1 MAFKQFLV
9 DLDLSKNQ
17 LLNAVV
23 QNLASAPSSPSDGQI
38 YWNTTNNSLYVY
50 SDSASQWLDLGADGV
65 ANLSEGTTSTT
76 SVDINSSTGTNATI
90 AQASSSRAGVLSSTK
105 FDEIVANTLKVSD
118 INHNVD
124 TNLSNTPS
132 NTEVTI
138 ESSDGNNTSVA
149 AASTSQ
155 AGVMTKAIFDEHVL
169 NNAKVSNV
177 DETLT
182 SISLSANVITYTDE
196 DGNDTTLDLGLYL
209 DDSNLARLTSGSIN
223 SSTGLATFT
232 RDDATTF
239 TIDMSA
245 FLDGITVNN
254 TLTSTSTTEGLSA
267 AQGKALK
274 DLIDALPTENTQLSD
289 ADIAAFGYVKTDNN
303 TQLSDADIAAFGY
316 IKTDNNTQRTDAEI
330 DARIALNPEGFITSY
345 VDTNTQ
351 LTDSEIAAFGYV
363 KTDNNTQLSDADI
376 AAFGYI
382 KTDNNT
388 QLSDADI
395 AAFGY
400 IKTDN
405 NTQRTDN
412 EIKSVIAT
420 EGYVEVLSVDCAAAT
435 STTVTH
441 TFGQYPTV
449 NVYKA
454 TSPFN
459 EVEAQVVSTNATT
472 VVVTFNTAAT
482 AGQYKIVVKG

>member
-9 DLDLSKNQ
+9 DLDLQKNQ

-23 QNLASAPSSPSDGQI
+23 QNLASAPGSPNDGQI
-38 YWNTTNNSLYVY
+38 YWNTNDNTLYVY

-65 ANLSEGTTSTT
+65 TNLTEGTVTTT
-76 SVDINSSTGTNATI
+76 SVNVNSNTGTDATI
-90 AQASSSRAGVLSSTK
+90 LAASGSRAGVLTSAK
-105 FDEIVANTLKVSD
+105 FNEIAANTLKVSD
-118 INHNVD
+118 INHNVS
-124 TNLSNTPS
+124 TNLGMTSTTTTNT
-132 NTEVTI
+132 VT
-138 ESSDGNNTSVA
+138 SSDGTNAILT
-149 AASTSQ
+149 AASTSK
-155 AGVMTKAIFDEHVL
+155 AGVMTKAMFDEHVL

-209 DDSNLARLTSGSIN
+209 DDSNLARLTGGSLN
-223 SSTGLATFT
+223 GSTGLATFT
-232 RDDATTF
+232 RDDASTF

-245 FLDGITVNN
+245 LLDAITLNN
-254 TLTSTSTTEGLSA
+254 TLTSTSTTEGLTA

-274 DLIDALPTENTQLSD
+274 DLIDTLPTSDTQLSD
-289 ADIAAFGYVKTDNN
+289 ADIAAFGYIKTDNN

-376 AAFGYI
+376 AAFGYV

-405 NTQRTDN
+405 NTQRTDA

-420 EGYVEVLSVDCAAAT
+420 EGYVEVLSVNCAAAT

-449 NVYKA
+449 NVYKT